1 MARPVRLLTLL
12 TALLLA
18 APSVA
23 LAQAPSLAQ
32 APARK
37 GGSWLYGISFGAGRR
52 STSGTFDP
60 SKLPATASQPPSR
73 MSVGALDLEGGI
85 TLSRAF
91 AVVGT
96 FERRPTFGSP
106 PGGWGT
112 AGGHAALRA
121 WLVPR
126 VWVEGGVGPMELA
139 YRADNPQLPTTR
151 WWTAGYE
158 AGGGYEIFQ
167 GPTMTLHVFA
177 RYTIA
182 TFEGLRVQT
191 LTVQFGLLGRLH

>member
-1 MARPVRLLTLL
+1 MVRSIRLLTVLL
-12 TALLLA
+12 ALILA
-18 APSVA
+18 APSIA
-23 LAQAPSLAQ
+23 LAQT
-32 APARK
+32 PARK

-52 STSGTFDP
+52 TNSGTFDP
-60 SKLPATASQPPSR
+60 SQLPPTASQPPTPIT
-73 MSVGALDLEGGI
+73 VGALDLEGGI

-91 AVVGT
+91 AVVGA
-96 FERRPTFGSP
+96 FERRFTFGSA

-121 WLVPR
+121 WIVPR
-126 VWVEGGVGPMELA
+126 IWVEGGVGPMELA

-167 GPTMTLHVFA
+167 GESVTLHVFA
-177 RYTIA
+177 RYT
-182 TFEGLRVQT
+182 TGMFEGLRVQT
-191 LTVQFGLLGRLH
+191 LTVQFGLLGRTH

>member
-1 MARPVRLLTLL
+1 MTSPIRLLTLL
-12 TALLLA
+12 AALTAA
-18 APSVA
+18 VPASA
-23 LAQAPSLAQ
+23 LAQNP
-32 APARK
+32 PRK
-37 GGSWLYGISFGAGRR
+37 GGSFLYGISFGGGQR
-52 STSGTFDP
+52 TTKGTFDP
-60 SKLPATASQPPSR
+60 SHLPATASQPPSKIT
-73 MSVGALDLEGGI
+73 VGALDLEGGI
-85 TLSRAF
+85 TLSRVF

-121 WLVPR
+121 WIVPR

-139 YRADNPQLPTTR
+139 YRSDNPQIATSR

-167 GPTMTLHVFA
+167 GPTVTLHVFA
-177 RYTIA
+177 RYTTA
-182 TFEGLRVQT
+182 MFEGLRVQT
-191 LTVQFGLLGRLH
+191 LTVQFGFLGRAH

>member
-1 MARPVRLLTLL
+1 MARPVRLLTILM
-12 TALLLA
+12 ALLLA
-18 APSVA
+18 APA
-23 LAQAPSLAQ
+23 TALAQ

-37 GGSWLYGISFGAGRR
+37 GGSFLYGISFGAGRR

-60 SKLPATASQPPSR
+60 SQLPVAAKQPPSPIT
-73 MSVGALDLEGGI
+73 VGALDLEGGI
-85 TLSRAF
+85 TLARAF

-96 FERRPTFGSP
+96 FERRPTFGIP

-121 WLVPR
+121 WIVPR

-139 YRADNPQLPTTR
+139 YRADNPQLPTSR

-167 GPTMTLHVFA
+167 GETVTLHVFA
-177 RYTIA
+177 RYTTA
-182 TFEGLRVQT
+182 MFEGLRVHT
-191 LTVQFGLLGRLH
+191 LTVQFGLLGRAH